1 MSLTRFL
8 LSHATAGQWSEQ
20 KAGDMVPVARWPVP
34 HRHPLLPIAV
44 SAEVPTS
51 YLLRLE
57 NAHSFGTQLR
67 FVSESRL
74 NYFEQRTSLIL
85 GIFFGRVGLAVVV
98 SALSALS
105 LKNPAYGFY
114 AASVTMMG
122 LTQATA
128 TGIAGRHLW
137 SNSPF

>member
-1 MSLTRFL
+1 MP
-8 LSHATAGQWSEQ
+8 Q
-20 KAGDMVPVARWPVP
+20 
-34 HRHPLLPIAV
+34 RHPLLPIAV

-57 NAHSFGTQLR
+57 STHSFGTQLR

-74 NYFEQRTSLIL
+74 NYSEQRTSLIL

>member
-1 MSLTRFL
+1 M
-8 LSHATAGQWSEQ
+8 
-20 KAGDMVPVARWPVP
+20 PVVRWPVP
-34 HRHPLLPIAV
+34 QRYPLLPIAV

-57 NAHSFGTQLR
+57 STHSFGTQLR
-67 FVSESRL
+67 FVSGSRL
-74 NYFEQRTSLIL
+74 NYSEQRTSLIL